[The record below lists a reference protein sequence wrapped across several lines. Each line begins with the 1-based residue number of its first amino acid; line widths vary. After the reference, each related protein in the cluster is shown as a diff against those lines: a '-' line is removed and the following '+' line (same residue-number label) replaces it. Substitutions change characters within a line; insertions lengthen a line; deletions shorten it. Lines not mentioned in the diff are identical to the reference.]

1 MYDVLLE
8 DAGGFK
14 YKVVEGMVLVR
25 AGVTR

>member
-1 MYDVLLE
+1 VNLE
-8 DAGGFK
+8 DAGGYK

>member
-1 MYDVLLE
+1 VNLE
-8 DAGGFK
+8 DSGGFK